1 MSALQRVI
9 SMTSLELAEF
19 SGKRHANV
27 LRDIEKMI
35 RAIPELIE
43 HNSNLSSSPKLEHSP
58 HLGCAPV
65 TESIYTS
72 ADNRH
77 RKMYVLDKH
86 ATMTLA
92 MGWSAPLRYRV
103 SIRLDELEQD
113 QQIAAPPA
121 APLESELM
129 FANAA
134 ADMLRMSQTSKIRM
148 LGTVAKNHGLNTNL
162 LPDYSEH
169 EGLTRAIGDLL
180 RENGSTLSAQ
190 AANRILIQ
198 RGVLTELSRRA
209 ARGGVKR
216 FKSLTDSGLRF
227 GRNETSPQNPNQ
239 THPRYYVDKF
249 PELLELIES
258 QAKK

>member
-1 MSALQRVI
+1 MIALQRAVR
-9 SMTSLELAEF
+9 MTSRDLAEF
-19 SGKRHANV
+19 SGKRHDHV
-27 LRDIEKMI
+27 MRDIEKMI
-35 RAIPELIE
+35 RSIPELIQTTPNMGACPVVE
-43 HNSNLSSSPKLEHSP
+43 SSYRGGNNEP
-58 HLGCAPV
+58 
-65 TESIYTS
+65 
-72 ADNRH
+72 
-77 RKMYVLDKH
+77 RKMYILDKH

-103 SIRLDELEQD
+103 SIRLDELERG
-113 QQIAAPPA
+113 QQITAPPTP
-121 APLESELM
+121 PLESELM

-169 EGLTRAIGDLL
+169 ESLTRAIGDLL

-209 ARGGVKR
+209 ARGGVRR

-249 PELLELIES
+249 PGLLEMLR
-258 QAKK
+258 